1 MCQSVEI
8 FCCCSLYGNVSW
20 FFLQRVFIFFERVH
34 RQAHGRYLKGIL
46 VALSRRCSCTSHTVS
61 HQFLTKRL
69 SLNLLEQL
77 MSYQYSVTA
86 HEHTT
91 LNGQNL

>member
-46 VALSRRCSCTSHTVS
+46 VALSRRCSCAFHNPSIPNQEAFPQRTRATYVIPVFRNST
-61 HQFLTKRL
+61 
-69 SLNLLEQL
+69 
-77 MSYQYSVTA
+77 
-86 HEHTT
+86 
-91 LNGQNL
+91 